1 MRTFD
6 LGHIRGEVI
15 ALEENT
21 RCAAEHALTYKFVSD
36 QQGHGFNKCPQRW
49 SSRDQ

>member
-6 LGHIRGEVI
+6 LGHVRGEVI

-21 RCAAEHALTYKFVSD
+21 RLAYKFVSD
-36 QQGHGFNKCPQRW
+36 QLGRGFNKCPQRW
-49 SSRDQ
+49 SSGDQ